1 MGEELSEE
9 DVAPVQ
15 VEGGEIEMVEHFTYL
30 GSVLS
35 CDGEV
40 MRDAKSRIAKASRSF
55 GCRRVPILSN
65 PTLSIPTKR
74 AVAMVVSVLM
84 YGAETWTL
92 KAEHARRLTT
102 FHNRCVRTILGVTR
116 FQQWEHRFTSK
127 SLANK
132 LGMSWSIADIILDRR
147 LQWLGHL
154 GRMEDK
160 RLHKQVLFGEL
171 KNKRPCHGVKKGGE
185 TRCQGTCKL

>member
-15 VEGGEIEMVEHFTYL
+15 VKGEEIEMVEHFTYL

-40 MRDAKSRIAKASRSF
+40 MRDVKSRIAKASRVF
-55 GCRRVPILSN
+55 DCLRVPVFSN
-65 PTLSIPTKR
+65 PTLSIPTKG
-74 AVAMVVSVLM
+74 AVYMAMVVSVLM
-84 YGAETWTL
+84 YGEETWTL
-92 KAEHARRLTT
+92 KAEHVRRLTT
-102 FHNRCVRTILGVTR
+102 FCVRTILGVTR
-116 FQQWEHRFTSK
+116 FQQWEQRITSK

-132 LGMSWSIADIILDRR
+132 FGIAWSIADIILDRR

-160 RLHKQVLFGEL
+160 RLPKQVAFGEL
-171 KNKRPCHGVKKGGE
+171 KKK
-185 TRCQGTCKL
+185 